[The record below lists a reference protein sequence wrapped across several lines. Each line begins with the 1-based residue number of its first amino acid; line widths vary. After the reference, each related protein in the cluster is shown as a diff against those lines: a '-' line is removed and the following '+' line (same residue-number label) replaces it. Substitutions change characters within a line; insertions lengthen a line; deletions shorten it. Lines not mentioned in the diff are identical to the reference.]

1 MSGITP
7 MQRFQRNW
15 LEKQRVQQAA
25 KHPDLLRAEDSMH
38 IKLAA
43 LDIDIKKLRS
53 LTRMADRIDMK
64 RDELLPRW
72 EPVAREYVESG
83 KAYPNPILVY
93 CIIWLIDVKR
103 FDTALAW
110 ADLAIEQGQEMPPN
124 IKSKIPAFIAAN
136 IYDWAEM
143 EAEAGHTVEPYFQ
156 QVFDRVAHHWRLN
169 ERIASK
175 YYRFAALWLLRDDDG
190 KPRASSITD
199 VALLE
204 KADRLLAKASELHP
218 KIQVKTMRQRIA
230 ARIRA
235 LTDRD

>member
-43 LDIDIKKLRS
+43 LDIDVKKLRS

-93 CIIWLIDVKR
+93 CIIWLIDVKW

-124 IKSKIPAFIAAN
+124 IKSKMPAFIAAS

-143 EAEAGHTVEPYFQ
+143 EAEAGRTVEPYFQ
-156 QVFDRVAHHWRLN
+156 QVFDRVAHHWRLH

-175 YYRFAALWLLRDDDG
+175 YYRFAALWLLRDEDG

>member
-1 MSGITP
+1 
-7 MQRFQRNW
+7 MQRFQ
-15 LEKQRVQQAA
+15 QRWNETVQAQEAV
-25 KHPDLLRAEDSMH
+25 KHPRLLQAENSLH

-43 LDIDIKKLRS
+43 LDIDVKKLRG
-53 LTRMADRIDMK
+53 LTRIADRIDMK

-124 IKSKIPAFIAAN
+124 IKSKMPAFIAAS

-143 EAEAGHTVEPYFQ
+143 EAEAGRTVEPYFQ
-156 QVFDRVAHHWRLN
+156 QVFDRVARHWRLN

-175 YYRFAALWLLRDDDG
+175 YYRFAALWLLRDHDG

-204 KADRLLAKASELHP
+204 KSDQLLARAAELHP

>member
-1 MSGITP
+1 
-7 MQRFQRNW
+7 MQRFQQQWRD
-15 LEKQRVQQAA
+15 EQQAKQVA
-25 KHPDLLRAEDSMH
+25 RHPDLLRAEDSMH

-43 LDIDIKKLRS
+43 LDIDVKRLRS
-53 LTRMADRIDMK
+53 LTTLADRIDMK
-64 RDELLPRW
+64 SNDLLPKW

-93 CIIWLIDVKR
+93 CIIWLIDVRR

-124 IKSKIPAFIAAN
+124 IKSRMPAFIAAS

-143 EAEAGHTVEPYFQ
+143 EAEAGRTVEPYFQ
-156 QVFDRVAHHWRLN
+156 QVFDRVARHWRLH

-175 YYRFAALWLLRDDDG
+175 YYRFAALWLLRDHDG

-204 KADRLLAKASELHP
+204 KADRLLAKAAELHP

>member
-1 MSGITP
+1 
-7 MQRFQRNW
+7 MQRFQQQWRD
-15 LEKQRVQQAA
+15 EQQAKQVA
-25 KHPDLLRAEDSMH
+25 RHPDLLRAEDSMH

-43 LDIDIKKLRS
+43 LDIDVKRLRS
-53 LTRMADRIDMK
+53 LTTLADRIDMK
-64 RDELLPRW
+64 SNDLLPKW

-83 KAYPNPILVY
+83 EAYPNPILVY
-93 CIIWLIDVKR
+93 CIIWLIDVRR

-110 ADLAIEQGQEMPPN
+110 ADLAIQQGQEMPPN
-124 IKSKIPAFIAAN
+124 IKSKMPAFIAAS
-136 IYDWAEM
+136 IYDWAEV
-143 EAEAGHTVEPYFQ
+143 EAEAGRTVEPYFQ
-156 QVFDRVAHHWRLN
+156 QVFDKVAHHWRLH

-175 YYRFAALWLLRDDDG
+175 YYRFAALWLLRDEDG

-204 KADRLLAKASELHP
+204 KADRLLAKAAELHP

>member
-1 MSGITP
+1 MMTP
-7 MQRFQRNW
+7 MQRFQQEWRDRQTAQ
-15 LEKQRVQQAA
+15 LLGR
-25 KHPDLLRAEDSMH
+25 HPELLRAEDSMH

-43 LDIDIKKLRS
+43 LDIDVKKLRG
-53 LTRMADRIDMK
+53 LTRIADRVDMK

-110 ADLAIEQGQEMPPN
+110 ADLAIAQGQEMPPN
-124 IKSKIPAFIAAN
+124 IKSKMPAFIAAS
-136 IYDWAEM
+136 IYDWAET
-143 EAEAGHTVEPYFQ
+143 EAEAGRTVEPYFQ
-156 QVFDRVAHHWRLN
+156 QVFDKVAHHWRLN

-175 YYRFAALWLLRDDDG
+175 YYRFAALWLLRDHDG

-199 VALLE
+199 VALLD
-204 KADRLLAKASELHP
+204 KADALLARAAELHP
-218 KIQVKTMRQRIA
+218 KIQVKTMRERIA

-235 LTDRD
+235 LTSRD

>member
-1 MSGITP
+1 MSGMTP
-7 MQRFQRNW
+7 MQRFQQQWRD
-15 LEKQRVQQAA
+15 EQQAKQVA
-25 KHPDLLRAEDSMH
+25 RHPDLLRAEDSMH

-43 LDIDIKKLRS
+43 LDIDVKRLRS
-53 LTRMADRIDMK
+53 LTTIADRIDMK
-64 RDELLPRW
+64 SNDLLPKW

-93 CIIWLIDVKR
+93 CIIWLIDVRR

-124 IKSKIPAFIAAN
+124 IKSKMPAFIAAS

-143 EAEAGHTVEPYFQ
+143 EAEAGRTVEPYFW
-156 QVFDRVAHHWRLN
+156 QVFDRVARHWRLN

-175 YYRFAALWLLRDDDG
+175 YYRFAALWLLRDHDG
-190 KPRASSITD
+190 KPRASSISD
-199 VALLE
+199 VTLLE
-204 KADRLLAKASELHP
+204 KADQLLARASELHP
-218 KIQVKTMRQRIA
+218 KIQVKTMRERIA

>member
-1 MSGITP
+1 MSGVTP
-7 MQRFQRNW
+7 MQRFQQNW

-43 LDIDIKKLRS
+43 LDIDVKKLCS
-53 LTRMADRIDMK
+53 LTRIADRIDMK

-103 FDTALAW
+103 FDTALTW

-124 IKSKIPAFIAAN
+124 IKSKMPAFIAAS

-143 EAEAGHTVEPYFQ
+143 EAECGRTVEPYFW
-156 QVFDRVAHHWRLN
+156 QVFDKVAHHWRLN
-169 ERIASK
+169 ERIVAK
-175 YYRFAALWLLRDDDG
+175 YYRFAALWLLRDHDG
-190 KPRASSITD
+190 KPRASSIND
-199 VALLE
+199 ASLLE
-204 KADRLLAKASELHP
+204 KADGLLAKAAELHP
-218 KIQVKTMRQRIA
+218 KIQVKTVRERIA

-235 LTDRD
+235 LTSRD

>member
-1 MSGITP
+1 MSGMTP
-7 MQRFQRNW
+7 MQRFQQQWRD
-15 LEKQRVQQAA
+15 EQQAKQVA
-25 KHPDLLRAEDSMH
+25 RHPDLLRAEDSMH

-43 LDIDIKKLRS
+43 LDIDVKRLRS
-53 LTRMADRIDMK
+53 LTTLADRIDMK
-64 RDELLPRW
+64 SNDLLPKW

-93 CIIWLIDVKR
+93 CIIWLIDVRR

-110 ADLAIEQGQEMPPN
+110 ADLAIEQGQEMPSN
-124 IKSKIPAFIAAN
+124 IKSRMPAFIAAS
-136 IYDWAEM
+136 IYDWAEI
-143 EAEAGHTVEPYFQ
+143 EAEAGRTVEPYFQ
-156 QVFDRVAHHWRLN
+156 QVFDRVAHHWRLH

-175 YYRFAALWLLRDDDG
+175 YYRFAALWLLRDHDG

-204 KADRLLAKASELHP
+204 KADRLLAKAAELHP